1 MAHDRMTVLTA
12 MMGQGVI
19 PVFYHPDVETCVNV
33 IQACANGGAR
43 CIEFTN
49 RGDFASHVFLDVARH
64 FARADPSVIM
74 GVGSVVDAPTAG
86 IYIANGARFVV
97 GPILNADVAKVC
109 NRRMIPYS
117 PGCGS
122 ASEISYAQE
131 LGCEIVKVFPGESVG
146 GPTFVKNVLGPMPW
160 TRIMPTGGVDPD
172 EKSLREWFGAGIVA
186 AGMGSKLITNDLL
199 KAGDWKGIEDRVRKT
214 VDLISSI
221 RRDLT

>member
-1 MAHDRMTVLTA
+1 MTCDRMAVLAA
-12 MMGQGVI
+12 MIDQGVI

-49 RGDFASHVFLDVARH
+49 RGEFAAHTFLDVTRH
-64 FARADPSVIM
+64 FAKADPSVIM
-74 GVGSVVDAPTAG
+74 GVGSIVDAPTAG
-86 IYIANGARFVV
+86 LFIANGAKFVV
-97 GPILNADVAKVC
+97 GPILNAEVARVC

-122 ASEISYAQE
+122 ATEISQAQE
-131 LGCEIVKVFPGESVG
+131 LGSEIVKVFPGESVG

-160 TRIMPTGGVDPD
+160 TKIMPTGGVDPD
-172 EKSLREWFGAGIVA
+172 EASLREWFGAGIVA

-199 KAGDWKGIEDRVRKT
+199 KAGDWAGIEARVRKT
-214 VDLISSI
+214 VDLIAKI
-221 RRDLT
+221 RRELA

>member
-12 MMGQGVI
+12 MMDQGVI
-19 PVFYHPDVETCVNV
+19 PVFYHPDVETCVHV
-33 IQACANGGAR
+33 IQACADGGAK

-49 RGDFASHVFLDVARH
+49 RGDFASQTFLEVARH
-64 FARADPSVIM
+64 FAKADPSVIM

-86 IYIANGARFVV
+86 IYIANGAKFVV
-97 GPILNADVAKVC
+97 GPILNADVARVC

-199 KAGDWKGIEDRVRKT
+199 KAGDWKGIEERVRKT
-214 VDLISSI
+214 VDLIRTI
-221 RRDLT
+221 RSET